1 MSVKYILL
9 YLYQKQKQK
18 IMTTAIITKT
28 LNKLNNQPKNY
39 SLGFNRLTVLPLR
52 VRKNIN
58 LSCILKGES
67 NNNSMKDYF
76 NGLSEVEFIEWLKL
90 N

>member
-1 MSVKYILL
+1 
-9 YLYQKQKQK
+9 
-18 IMTTAIITKT
+18 MTTAIITKT